1 MRWKFVMYLVF
12 ACDKERHIF
21 ISLFFQWVI
30 SSNSHIDIQ
39 VLRYSLSD
47 FYHIFQII
55 SFEIIPCFHGDCTS
69 TLCVFNYC
77 IPKIQHFSYEMMI
90 VFHKTLFWNVVV
102 WRMIEMKHFSFF
114 FNIKLSKRINWW
126 KIYFSRGN
134 NFHHFRKRRT
144 QNMA

>member
-1 MRWKFVMYLVF
+1 MPTLSTLK
-12 ACDKERHIF
+12 IF

-30 SSNSHIDIQ
+30 SSNKHIDIQ
-39 VLRYSLSD
+39 VLRNSLSE
-47 FYHIFQII
+47 FYYIFQII
-55 SFEIIPCFHGDCTS
+55 SFEIIPCFDGDCTS

-114 FNIKLSKRINWW
+114 STLNCQKESIDGKYIFQGAIIFIILGKGVPK
-126 KIYFSRGN
+126 
-134 NFHHFRKRRT
+134 T
-144 QNMA
+144 

>member
-1 MRWKFVMYLVF
+1 MGIVHQLFVYSTFVF
-12 ACDKERHIF
+12 QKY
-21 ISLFFQWVI
+21 
-30 SSNSHIDIQ
+30 N
-39 VLRYSLSD
+39 
-47 FYHIFQII
+47 
-55 SFEIIPCFHGDCTS
+55 T
-69 TLCVFNYC
+69 
-77 IPKIQHFSYEMMI
+77 FSYEMMI

-144 QNMA
+144 QTWPKTIILSNIRIDILNTTCLPCHDVLAKSTHKQPVKENLLFTLKLNRRIFYGANQTE